1 VGTVSETKDDK
12 RDQTLTDR
20 LIAFAKDGELSA
32 GRPIPV
38 TVRID
43 GTYYEVQVIGKK
55 GTTFQLVATD
65 VRWEIDERKQK
76 NRTLMGMFS
85 EKGGPQVK
93 VYEQWYGSGSTSE
106 TDNWS
111 KVYEIEVKG
120 VVVARRSRLRR
131 AYRIAKKIA
140 GEAW

>member
-1 VGTVSETKDDK
+1 MGTVTETEK
-12 RDQTLTDR
+12 DQTLTDR
-20 LIAFAKDGELSA
+20 LIAFAQDAETSA
-32 GRPIPV
+32 SGPIPV

-55 GTTFQLVATD
+55 GDTFQLVATD
-65 VRWEIDERKQK
+65 VRFEVNPKKER
-76 NRTLMGMFS
+76 NRTLMGVFS

-111 KVYEIEVKG
+111 KVYEIEVRGATVARKHRLRG
-120 VVVARRSRLRR
+120 AYRVARR
-131 AYRIAKKIA
+131 IAKVTA
-140 GEAW
+140 